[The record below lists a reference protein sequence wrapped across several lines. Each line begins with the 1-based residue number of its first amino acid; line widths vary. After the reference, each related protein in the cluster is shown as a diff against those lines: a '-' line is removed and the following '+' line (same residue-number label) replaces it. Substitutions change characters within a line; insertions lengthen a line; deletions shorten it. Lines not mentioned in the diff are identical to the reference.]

1 MSDKDRRLILILC
14 LAEILGMLGTSSF
27 AALLVR
33 LGSIWHLSSTD
44 AGWISGIYYGGYTL
58 AVPGLVTLTDR
69 VDAKIVY
76 LFATI
81 LGAAAALGFAVLAT
95 GFWSALLFR
104 GIAGV
109 GLAGTYMPGL
119 KALADRMEGNRQ
131 SRAVAF
137 YTSCFGIGV
146 SLSFFVTGK
155 IADLFGWR
163 VGFAM
168 AAAGSAAAFLLIAG
182 FVEPRLPPAAVAR
195 RERLL
200 NFGVVLRN
208 RAALVVMV
216 AYAAHSFELFA
227 FRAWIAAFF
236 AFAETLT
243 MAVGTR
249 PDPATIAAFVVLV
262 SLPASIGG
270 NEFALRFGRRR
281 TLIVV
286 MSISAVIAFLVGF
299 TAVLPLAAVVLACF
313 CYGAFVSGDSA
324 ALTASLV
331 AVADPDRRGATMAV
345 YSTLGF
351 AGGFLGPIVFGVVLD
366 VFGAH
371 HLIGWVAGFSCLGLA
386 VGIGPMVLGLVPGA
400 EALSRSPVVGES
412 GVQN

>member
-1 MSDKDRRLILILC
+1 MSDRDRRLIFILC
-14 LAEILGMLGTSSF
+14 LAEILGMFGTSSF

-58 AVPGLVTLTDR
+58 AVPVLVTLTDR

-76 LFATI
+76 LFSTT
-81 LGAAAALGFAVLAT
+81 LGAAAALGFAVLSA

-104 GIAGV
+104 ALAGV

-155 IADLFGWR
+155 MADLFGWR
-163 VGFAM
+163 FGFAV
-168 AAAGSAAAFLLIAG
+168 AAAGSAAAFFLVAS
-182 FVEPRLPPAAVAR
+182 FVEPRRSPSAMPR
-195 RERLL
+195 RENLL

-208 RAALVVMV
+208 HAALVVMV

-243 MAVGTR
+243 MTAAAR

-270 NEFALRFGRRR
+270 NELALRFGRRR
-281 TLIVV
+281 TLIAV
-286 MSISAVIAFLVGF
+286 MSMSAIIAFLVGF
-299 TAVLPLAAVVLACF
+299 AAVLPLAAVVAACF
-313 CYGAFVSGDSA
+313 CYGGFVSGDSA

-331 AVADPDRRGATMAV
+331 AVADPDHRGATMAAH
-345 YSTLGF
+345 STLGF
-351 AGGFLGPIVFGVVLD
+351 AGAFLGPIVFGAVLD

-386 VGIGPMVLGLVPGA
+386 VATGPLVLGLVPGA
-400 EALSRSPVVGES
+400 KALSHLPAVGQR
-412 GVQN
+412 GVQS